1 MMNFCNVFSSL
12 HETINGGNIFELA
25 SEFGQAHYEEQIDDV
40 SVVMERLGSI
50 PNDEL

>member
-40 SVVMERLGSI
+40 SQCRNGEIRFH
-50 PNDEL
+50 PKR